1 MVVPEGK
8 LKIGMK
14 HIYFQ
19 RKNMFDGTHE
29 VQNKEKLNA
38 TANITLLGLR
48 YGIIKNGDI
57 RLIIP
62 YKQVKATA
70 QLGTNDVAIDNGGV
84 SDIAIIGKYVL
95 LPMRQYGYQVA
106 VEAGVKLPT
115 GKTDKGFKKAP
126 PFAQNIATPL
136 PTQPGT
142 GGAEYKL
149 GLGFSKLLDSTWR
162 VDAHTMY
169 TYRPKA
175 KNDYDF
181 GNEITFDIGT
191 TKAITKNLNIG
202 IEYNFK
208 YNSKTNMGNDTNP
221 ILRSKLPFKAF
232 SGSAGYITPQI
243 EFLPFDKPKLHIGVG
258 ISFLA
263 HYNLKEYQPLEKRRV
278 VFRIGY
284 LF

>member
-1 MVVPEGK
+1 MK
-8 LKIGMK
+8 L
-14 HIYFQ
+14 
-19 RKNMFDGTHE
+19 
-29 VQNKEKLNA
+29 QNKENLDA
-38 TANITLLGLR
+38 TANMTLLVFR
-48 YGIIKNGDI
+48 HGIIKNGDI
-57 RLIIP
+57 RFVFP

-70 QLGTNDVAIDNGGV
+70 QLGTNDVAIDNSGV

-95 LPMRQYGYQVA
+95 MPMRQYGYQVA
-106 VEAGVKLPT
+106 IEAGVKLPT

-149 GLGFSKLLDSTWR
+149 VLGFSKMFEPTWR

-175 KNDYDF
+175 KHDYDF

-191 TKAITKNLNIG
+191 TKAITKNFNIG

-208 YNSKTNMGNDTNP
+208 YNSKTNMGSDTNP
-221 ILRSKLPFKAF
+221 MLRSKLPFKAF

-243 EFLPFDKPKLHIGVG
+243 EFLPFNKPKLHIGVG
-258 ISFLA
+258 GEFLSTLQSQRISTS
-263 HYNLKEYQPLEKRRV
+263 
-278 VFRIGY
+278 
-284 LF
+284 